1 MPPLL
6 NVQNLEVRF
15 PGHTPVRGVSF
26 RLAPGQV
33 LGIVGESGSGK
44 SLTALALM
52 GLVPAPG
59 IVQAEC
65 LAWSPPQQPAVDL
78 GTLTPQSWPRYRGR
92 AMGMVFQEPAS
103 SLNPVYPCGWQ
114 LAEACRAH
122 QPLTPAQVRQRQVQL
137 LQEVQL
143 LPPDAPGAMV
153 QSLFNRYPH
162 QFSGGQLQRWML
174 AIALASDPW
183 LLLADEPTTA
193 LDVTIQA
200 EILTLLKRLCQHR
213 QMATILISHD
223 LAVVGDLAGHVL
235 VMYQGTVVESGD
247 KSAIFHQPQHP
258 YTRGLL
264 VCRPTA
270 RHRLPALPTLAD
282 FLENRPLPPPIPAAV
297 TAQRLSHLQHQPVLL
312 QVQDLRVAYRRQGQ
326 ASLAVNG
333 VSFAIHRG
341 ETLGLVGESGCGK
354 STLARA
360 VLRLLPPHSGRIFFD
375 GQDITHRSAAQLRP
389 LRRRM
394 QLIFQD
400 PLGSLSPRM
409 TVREALLEPLRIH
422 SPRQSHRLA
431 LAQVVTLLERVGL
444 DAAALPRYPH
454 QFSGGQ
460 RQRLAIARALVTSP
474 DFIICDESVSALDI
488 SIQAQVLN
496 LLKQLQTEF
505 QLTYLF
511 ISHDLSV
518 VHFMS
523 DRIMVMNQGQI
534 LEIGSADQIYHHPQ
548 HPYTQSLIQAIPHLD
563 IPLVS

>member
-6 NVQNLEVRF
+6 AVEHLAVHF
-15 PGHTPVRGVSF
+15 PSHTPVQGVSF
-26 RLAPGQV
+26 TLAPGQV

-44 SLTALALM
+44 SLTALALI

-59 IVQAEC
+59 TVQAER
-65 LAWSPPQQPAVDL
+65 LEWSPPEHPPVDL
-78 GTLTPQSWPRYRGR
+78 CTLTPRSWPQYRGR

-122 QPLTPAQVRQRQVQL
+122 RSLTPAQLRQRQVQL

-143 LPPDAPGAMV
+143 LPPDAPPAMV
-153 QSLFNRYPH
+153 SSLLHRYPH

-174 AIALASDPW
+174 AMALASDPW

-200 EILTLLKRLCQHR
+200 EILSLMKRLCQQR

-223 LAVVGDLAGHVL
+223 LAVVADLADQVL
-235 VMYQGTVVESGD
+235 VMYQGTVVESGSKAD
-247 KSAIFHQPQHP
+247 IFQHPQHP

-264 VCRPTA
+264 ACRPSA
-270 RHRLPALPTLAD
+270 RHRLALLPTLTD
-282 FLENRPLPPPIPAAV
+282 FLENRPAPTVISPAAH
-297 TAQRLSHLQHQPVLL
+297 AQRLSHLQQQPVLL
-312 QVQDLRVAYRRQGQ
+312 QVENLQVGYPRQPPEQ
-326 ASLAVNG
+326 WAVKG
-333 VSFAIHRG
+333 VSFTIHRG

-360 VLRLLPPHSGRIFFD
+360 VLGLLRPQTGRIIFD
-375 GQDITHRSAAQLRP
+375 GQEITRYSQAQLRP

-422 SPRQSHRLA
+422 FPRQSPRLA

-444 DAAALPRYPH
+444 DADALPRYPH

-474 DFIICDESVSALDI
+474 DFLICDESVSALDI

-496 LLKQLQTEF
+496 LLKELQGEF
-505 QLTYLF
+505 HLTYLF

-534 LEIGSADQIYHHPQ
+534 VEIGSADQIYHQPQ
-548 HPYTQSLIQAIPHLD
+548 HPYTQNLIQAIPCLD
-563 IPLVS
+563 VPQVS

>member
-6 NVQNLEVRF
+6 IVEDLAVHF

-26 RLAPGQV
+26 SLAPGQV

-44 SLTALALM
+44 SLTALALI

-59 IVQAEC
+59 TVQAKRLE
-65 LAWSPPQQPAVDL
+65 LSPPQHPPVDL
-78 GTLTPQSWPRYRGR
+78 RTLTPRSWPQYRGR

-103 SLNPVYPCGWQ
+103 SLNPVYACGWQ

-122 QPLTPAQVRQRQVQL
+122 RTLTPAQLRQRQVQL

-143 LPPDAPGAMV
+143 LPPDAPPAMV
-153 QSLFNRYPH
+153 SSLLHRYPH

-174 AIALASDPW
+174 AMALASDPW

-200 EILTLLKRLCQHR
+200 EILTLMKRLCQQR

-223 LAVVGDLAGHVL
+223 LAVVADLADQVL
-235 VMYQGTVVESGD
+235 VIYQGTVVESGD
-247 KSAIFHQPQHP
+247 KTTIFQYPQHP
-258 YTRGLL
+258 YTQGLL
-264 VCRPTA
+264 ACRPSP
-270 RHRLPALPTLAD
+270 RQRLAFLPTLTD
-282 FLENRPLPPPIPAAV
+282 FLENRPAPAVISPTAH
-297 TAQRLSHLQHQPVLL
+297 AQRLSHLQQQPVLL
-312 QVQDLRVAYRRQGQ
+312 QVENLQVGYPRQPPEQ
-326 ASLAVNG
+326 WAVKG
-333 VSFAIHRG
+333 VSFCIHRG

-360 VLRLLPPHSGRIFFD
+360 ILGLLRPQTGRITFD
-375 GQDITHRSAAQLRP
+375 GQEITQYSPARLRP

-409 TVREALLEPLRIH
+409 TVRESLLEPLRIH
-422 SPRQSHRLA
+422 FPRQSPRLA

-444 DAAALPRYPH
+444 DADALPRYPH

-474 DFIICDESVSALDI
+474 DFLICDESVSALDI

-496 LLKQLQTEF
+496 LLKELQSEF
-505 QLTYLF
+505 HLTYLF

-523 DRIMVMNQGQI
+523 DRIMVMNRGQI
-534 LEIGSADQIYHHPQ
+534 VEIGSADQIYHQPQ
-548 HPYTQSLIQAIPHLD
+548 HPYTQNLIQAIPRLD
-563 IPLVS
+563 VTQIS

>member
-6 NVQNLEVRF
+6 TVQNLEVHF

-26 RLAPGQV
+26 TLEPGQV

-44 SLTALALM
+44 SLTALALI

-59 IVQAEC
+59 EVRAER
-65 LAWSPPQQPAVDL
+65 LAWSPPEQPAVDL
-78 GTLTPQSWPRYRGR
+78 RSLTAQSWPQYRGR

-122 QPLTPAQVRQRQVQL
+122 QALTPAQVRQRQVQL

-143 LPPDAPGAMV
+143 LPPNAP
-153 QSLFNRYPH
+153 LDRLPELLNRYPH

-174 AIALASDPW
+174 AIALASNPW

-200 EILTLLKRLCQHR
+200 EILTLMKRLCQQR

-223 LAVVGDLAGHVL
+223 LAVVADLADHVL
-235 VMYQGTVVESGD
+235 VMYQGVVVESNP
-247 KSAIFHQPQHP
+247 KAAIFQHPQHP

-264 VCRPTA
+264 ACRPSA
-270 RHRLPALPTLAD
+270 RHRLALLPTLKD
-282 FLENRPLPPPIPAAV
+282 FLDNHPTPIPISAAA
-297 TAQRLSHLQHQPVLL
+297 TSQRLSQLQQQPVLL
-312 QVQDLRVAYRRQGQ
+312 QVQDLRVGYPRQPAEQ
-326 ASLAVNG
+326 LAVKG

-360 VLRLLPPHSGRIFFD
+360 VLRLLPSQSGSIRFD

-400 PLGSLSPRM
+400 PFGSLSPRM
-409 TVREALLEPLRIH
+409 TVRQALLEPLRIH
-422 SPRQSHRLA
+422 LPRQSPRLA

-444 DAAALPRYPH
+444 DAQALPRYPH

-460 RQRLAIARALVTSP
+460 RQRLAIARALVTNP

-505 QLTYLF
+505 HLTYLF
-511 ISHDLSV
+511 ISHDLGV

-534 LEIGSADQIYHHPQ
+534 LEIGSADQIYHQPQ
-548 HPYTQSLIQAIPHLD
+548 NPYTQNLIQAIPHLD
-563 IPLVS
+563 VPHVS

>member
-6 NVQNLEVRF
+6 TVQNLEVHF

-26 RLAPGQV
+26 TLEPGQI

-44 SLTALALM
+44 SLTALALI

-59 IVQAEC
+59 RVRAEC
-65 LAWSPPQQPAVDL
+65 LEWSPPEQSPVDL
-78 GTLTPQSWPRYRGR
+78 RSLTAQSWPQYRGR

-103 SLNPVYPCGWQ
+103 SLNPVYTCGWQ

-122 QPLTPAQVRQRQVQL
+122 QALTRAELRQRQMQL

-143 LPPDAPGAMV
+143 LPPDAPLE
-153 QSLFNRYPH
+153 QLPELLNRYPH

-174 AIALASDPW
+174 AIALASNPW

-200 EILTLLKRLCQHR
+200 EILTLMKRLCQQR

-223 LAVVGDLAGHVL
+223 LAVVADLADHVL
-235 VMYQGTVVESGD
+235 VMYQGAVVESNP
-247 KSAIFHQPQHP
+247 KAAIFQHPQHP

-264 VCRPTA
+264 ACRPSA
-270 RHRLPALPTLAD
+270 RHRLALLPTLKD
-282 FLENRPLPPPIPAAV
+282 FLDNHPTP
-297 TAQRLSHLQHQPVLL
+297 TATRQRLSHLQQQPALL
-312 QVQDLRVAYRRQGQ
+312 QVQDLRVGYPHQPTEQ
-326 ASLAVNG
+326 WAVKG
-333 VSFAIHRG
+333 VAFAIHRG

-360 VLRLLPPHSGRIFFD
+360 VLRLLPSQSGSIRFD

-400 PLGSLSPRM
+400 PLGSLNPRM
-409 TVREALLEPLRIH
+409 TVRQALLEPLRIH
-422 SPRQSHRLA
+422 LPRQSPRLA

-444 DAAALPRYPH
+444 DAQALPRYPH

-460 RQRLAIARALVTSP
+460 RQRLAIARALVTNP
-474 DFIICDESVSALDI
+474 DFIICDEPVSALDI
-488 SIQAQVLN
+488 SIQAQILN

-505 QLTYLF
+505 HLTYLF
-511 ISHDLSV
+511 ISHDLGV

-523 DRIMVMNQGQI
+523 DRIMVMNQGKI
-534 LEIGSADQIYHHPQ
+534 VEIGSADQIYHQPQ
-548 HPYTQSLIQAIPHLD
+548 HPYTQSLIRAIPHLD
-563 IPLVS
+563 IPQVF

>member
-6 NVQNLEVRF
+6 DVQNLTVQF
-15 PGHTPVRGVSF
+15 PHHTPVRDVSF
-26 RLAPGQV
+26 TLATGQV

-59 IVQAEC
+59 VVRAER
-65 LAWSPPQQPAVDL
+65 LEWSPPEQPPVDL
-78 GTLTPQSWPRYRGR
+78 LSLTPQSWPQYRGR
-92 AMGMVFQEPAS
+92 AMAMVFQEPAS
-103 SLNPVYPCGWQ
+103 SLNPVYTCGWQ

-143 LPPDAPGAMV
+143 LPADAPPEHIQGLL
-153 QSLFNRYPH
+153 SRYPH

-174 AIALASDPW
+174 AIALASNPW

-200 EILTLLKRLCQHR
+200 EILTLMKRLCQQR

-223 LAVVGDLAGHVL
+223 LAVVADLADHVL
-235 VMYQGTVVESGD
+235 VMYQGTVVESGS
-247 KSAIFHQPQHP
+247 KAAIFQHPQHP
-258 YTRGLL
+258 YTKGLL
-264 VCRPTA
+264 ACRPSA
-270 RHRLPALPTLAD
+270 RQRLQVLPTLTD
-282 FLENRPLPPPIPAAV
+282 FLENRPAPAVV
-297 TAQRLSHLQHQPVLL
+297 TPTAIAQRLQHLQQAPVLL
-312 QVQDLRVAYRRQGQ
+312 RVEDVRVSYRRHGHEHV
-326 ASLAVNG
+326 AVNG

-360 VLRLLPPHSGRIFFD
+360 LLRLMPIRSGTISFD
-375 GQDITHRSAAQLRP
+375 GQDITQRSAAQLRP

-409 TVREALLEPLRIH
+409 TIKEALLEPLRIH
-422 SPRQSHRLA
+422 LPRQSPKLA

-444 DAAALPRYPH
+444 DASALPRYPH

-474 DFIICDESVSALDI
+474 DFIICDEAVSALDI

-496 LLKQLQTEF
+496 LLKQLQSEF
-505 QLTYLF
+505 HLTYLF

-534 LEIGSADQIYHHPQ
+534 VEIGSADQIYHQPQ
-548 HPYTQSLIQAIPHLD
+548 HPYTQKLIQAIPQLD
-563 IPLVS
+563 VPLVS